1 MLPSVPG
8 RRIVALI
15 LLGAAAFAAAVHKS
29 SAESPL
35 YTRSATQSCL
45 THLPNALSGL
55 PPAKPPAPSLLF
67 AYALAGDDVDVLTMA
82 TSGPPPRAHTQLVA
96 WYGGAKGGYQ
106 GIVLSFFKS
115 AADARASE
123 KSIEGAKLMGNV
135 VATWAQKPIPKE
147 SLRDEVF
154 GCLRSEPVGGSAEP
168 APPASLATFVGA
180 WGGHTRGLSIEP
192 NGRGSEF
199 VDDGC
204 CTRSYQTT
212 FQILSVS
219 GTVTRA
225 HAVYRVISFTRHEN
239 EVKARHKG
247 DVGILLLRN
256 GIVTNTLTGVY
267 FCSDPAWGT
276 TGACGA

>member
-1 MLPSVPG
+1 MPG
-8 RRIVALI
+8 RWIVALI
-15 LLGAAAFAAAVHKS
+15 LLSAAAFVAAVHKS

-35 YTRSATQSCL
+35 YTRGATQSCL
-45 THLPNALSGL
+45 TRLPNAVSGL

-67 AYALAGDDVDVLTMA
+67 AYALARDDVDVLTMA
-82 TSGPPPRAHTQLVA
+82 ITGPPPRAHTQLVA
-96 WYGGAKGGYQ
+96 WYGVKRAYQ

-123 KSIEGAKLMGNV
+123 KPIDGAKLTGNV
-135 VATWAQKPIPKE
+135 VATWAQKPIPNQ
-147 SLRDEVF
+147 SLRNEVF

-168 APPASLATFVGA
+168 SPPASLATFVGA
-180 WGGHTRGLSIEP
+180 WGGHTRGLSIAP
-192 NGRGSEF
+192 NGSGSEF
-199 VDDGC
+199 ADDGC

-212 FQILSVS
+212 FQILSVR

-225 HAVYRVISFTRHEN
+225 EAVYRVISFARHEN

-247 DVGILLLRN
+247 DLGKLLLRN